1 MLFRSLLGA
10 FVGRKITSTGNIGRA
25 TTAARGASRIL
36 KEKEDVDR
44 AKETLATR
52 QQNLDELEK
61 EFKTEMDDLTGKL
74 DPMNETLDRITI
86 RPAKKDIIVRLVS
99 LTWLPHWQTP
109 DGRITPAW
117 Q

>member
-1 MLFRSLLGA
+1 
-10 FVGRKITSTGNIGRA
+10 
-25 TTAARGASRIL
+25 
-36 KEKEDVDR
+36 
-44 AKETLATR
+44 
-52 QQNLDELEK
+52 
-61 EFKTEMDDLTGKL
+61 
-74 DPMNETLDRITI
+74 MNETLDRITI